1 MNENIMQ
8 EKDCNAESVEPLP
21 NSSENNQTPIDQIR
35 REVKTYVLRI
45 GRMTNSQE
53 RSYSELSPAWF
64 IPFEHKK
71 INFVEI
77 FGNTN
82 PIIVEIGFGMGDATA
97 QIAAANPEINY
108 LGIEVHRPGVGK
120 LLGEIKRRDL
130 KNLFIIEH
138 DALEVLEYMIG
149 DNSINGFHIFFPDPW
164 PKKRHHKRRLVQ
176 RPRTNLMAQKLTP
189 GGYLYFVTDIIEYA
203 EFALEELTATEMLK
217 NKYDGFAEP
226 QEWRTQTKFER
237 KGLQADRVITE
248 LYFEK
253 IDSDEA

>member
-1 MNENIMQ
+1 
-8 EKDCNAESVEPLP
+8 
-21 NSSENNQTPIDQIR
+21 
-35 REVKTYVLRI
+35 
-45 GRMTNSQE
+45 
-53 RSYSELSPAWF
+53 
-64 IPFEHKK
+64 
-71 INFVEI
+71 
-77 FGNTN
+77 
-82 PIIVEIGFGMGDATA
+82 MGDATA
-97 QIAAANPEINY
+97 QIAAANPDINY

-253 IDSDEA
+253 IDPDEA